1 MIRLSISNIAWSS
14 ENDETIY
21 SFMKE
26 LGFTGLEIAPTRI
39 FPETPYDRCPEA
51 RDFMLDMRNRYGFA
65 IPSMQS
71 IWYGRTEKIFGSE
84 SERREL
90 TSYTE
95 KAIRFAKS
103 IGCGNLVFGCP
114 KNRIMPE
121 GADKAVAVEFYR
133 HLGEFAKDNGTV
145 IAMEPNPGIYGTNYI
160 NTTKDALDLISE
172 VDSEGFKLNLD
183 MGTVIE
189 NGEDLTALYEKP
201 EIINHVHISEPY
213 LEPVV
218 KRKIHED
225 LRDLLLKVNYGG
237 FVSIEMKKQDD
248 TGKIKEIMEYV
259 SDLFGESCKDVI

>member
-1 MIRLSISNIAWSS
+1 MTRLSISNIAWTS
-14 ENDETIY
+14 ENDETVY

-39 FPETPYDRCPEA
+39 FPEAPYDKCSRA
-51 RDFMLDMRNRYGFA
+51 HDFKLDLNKRYGFD

-71 IWYGRTEKIFGSE
+71 IWYGKSEKIFGCE
-84 SERREL
+84 QERLEL

-95 KAIRFAKS
+95 KAILFAKS

-121 GADKAVAVEFYR
+121 GADRSVAVEFFR
-133 HLGEFAKDNGTV
+133 HLGEFAKENGTV
-145 IAMEPNPGIYGTNYI
+145 IGMEPNPAIYGTNFI
-160 NTTKDALDLISE
+160 NTTKSAIELIFE

-189 NGEDLTALYEKP
+189 NGEDLSILYDKP

-213 LEPVV
+213 LEPVT

-248 TGKIKEIMEYV
+248 LSKVKQVMEYV
-259 SDLFGESCKDVI
+259 SDLFGKSDKDDI